1 MANEATGSA
10 DADRARLDDA
20 ATVAGLRQR
29 DETTFCRL
37 VEAHHGSLIR
47 LASTYVP
54 DRTVAEEV
62 AQDTWIAVLHGIDR
76 FEGRSSLR
84 TWIHRILTKQ
94 AISRGQRERRSVPLS
109 AWARGEVDDEPSV
122 DHDRFIPTGRPWA
135 GHWAAPPSDW
145 EGDAE
150 GRLLGREA
158 LAIVARVLGSLPS
171 GQRTVVD
178 LRDVQGWSSEE
189 VCEALGISPGN
200 QRVLLHRGR
209 ARVRA
214 ALEHY
219 LEDERSRNGR
229 PSTTD
234 RDASAWPTLLD
245 PSRDDDP

>member
-10 DADRARLDDA
+10 GSDRARLDDA
-20 ATVAGLRQR
+20 ATVAALRQR
-29 DETTFCRL
+29 DEATFRRL
-37 VEAHHGSLIR
+37 VEAHHGSLVR

-54 DRTVAEEV
+54 DRATAEEV
-62 AQDTWIAVLHGIDR
+62 AQETWIAVLRGIDR

-84 TWIHRILTKQ
+84 TWIYRILTKQ

-109 AWARGEVDDEPSV
+109 AWAVGDADGEPSV
-122 DHDRFIPTGRPWA
+122 DQDRFIPAGRPRA
-135 GHWAAPPSDW
+135 GQWAAPPSEW

-158 LAIVARVLGSLPS
+158 QAIIAGALDSLPA
-171 GQRTVVD
+171 GQRIVVG

-189 VCEALGISPGN
+189 VCEALGISAGN

-214 ALEHY
+214 ALERY
-219 LEDERSRNGR
+219 FEDERGRNG
-229 PSTTD
+229 
-234 RDASAWPTLLD
+234 
-245 PSRDDDP
+245 